1 VQRQSSRL
9 SRWITYIAASN
20 SKEKYRIQYMSDVI
34 RVARGIIA
42 QLLEGARRTPDQEC
56 CGLLAGRE
64 GVITVGLFA
73 HNAHASL
80 STAYDIAPPEL
91 FSLFR
96 EMRAQ
101 GLDHLGIYHS
111 HPRGDNAPSATDI
124 GRAYYPDAAYFI
136 ISPAPDAPRPVRA
149 FRIRDGRVSELSI
162 EEI

>member
-1 VQRQSSRL
+1 
-9 SRWITYIAASN
+9 
-20 SKEKYRIQYMSDVI
+20 MSDVI

-42 QLLEGARRTPDQEC
+42 ELLEGARRTPDQEC

-64 GVITVGLFA
+64 GVITVGLPA

-80 STAYDIAPPEL
+80 SSAYEIAPAEL
-91 FSLFR
+91 FALFR

-111 HPRGDNAPSATDI
+111 HPQGDNAPSATDI

-136 ISPAPDAPRPVRA
+136 ISPAPYAPRPVRA
-149 FRIRDGRVSELSI
+149 FRIRDGRVSELLI